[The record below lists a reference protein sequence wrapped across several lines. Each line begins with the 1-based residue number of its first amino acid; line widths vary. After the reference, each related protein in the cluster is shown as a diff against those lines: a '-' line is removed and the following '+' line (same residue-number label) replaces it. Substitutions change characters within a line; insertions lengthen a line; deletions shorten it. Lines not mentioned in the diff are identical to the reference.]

1 MWTETEQVGKL
12 SFTTTSFEMKLDRKL
27 YCMDPHRFKR
37 IKWTDESLICTSFL
51 DITITLSLYTKE
63 CKLLWEKL
71 GRKILEKGGN
81 YEKNSIRLWYGNIQC
96 FSTCGYLFLYFYSKL
111 LFRTNL
117 WHKIFHQFVYFSR
130 YIIANGNII
139 NGKSYWRFIVID
151 AYCFIFFKWDS
162 YS

>member
-1 MWTETEQVGKL
+1 MNRWIVDLHEFSGYYDNSL
-12 SFTTTSFEMKLDRKL
+12 S
-27 YCMDPHRFKR
+27 
-37 IKWTDESLICTSFL
+37 I
-51 DITITLSLYTKE
+51 YTKE

-139 NGKSYWRFIVID
+139 NGKSYWRFIVIMRTVLFFLNGMR
-151 AYCFIFFKWDS
+151 FIFVIRSRNGINQLFSHTQSKYLFQKYFSHWLIE
-162 YS
+162 